1 MIRRIIGEVASIPG
15 LINVGLCFFALGTV
29 LDLVYHAAPP
39 TWVPTLDIYLGR
51 QGAMPHLITL
61 LGIVTTL
68 AGLAAA
74 GLAARRRPMRARFKE
89 DTEAESMIH
98 IW

>member
-1 MIRRIIGEVASIPG
+1 MIRRIIGEVASLPG
-15 LINVGLCFFALGTV
+15 LTNVGLCFFALGMV

-39 TWVPTLDIYLGR
+39 TWVPTLDTYLGR

-61 LGIVTTL
+61 LGVVTTL
-68 AGLAAA
+68 VA
-74 GLAARRRPMRARFKE
+74 GLAARSRPRPARFKE